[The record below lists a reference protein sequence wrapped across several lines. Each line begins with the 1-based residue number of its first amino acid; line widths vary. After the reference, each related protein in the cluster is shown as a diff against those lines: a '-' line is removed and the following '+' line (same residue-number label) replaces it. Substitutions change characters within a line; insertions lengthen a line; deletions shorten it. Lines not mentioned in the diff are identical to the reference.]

1 MINVSVHIP
10 YPIISSN
17 DVSTICLIISAI
29 LLVFGFLFLKQCSW
43 SGWREAAENLGKL
56 GLYFVLPSAFLW
68 LIALEFLM

>member
-10 YPIISSN
+10 YPIISSD
-17 DVSTICLIISAI
+17 DVSTICLII
-29 LLVFGFLFLKQCSW
+29 VFGFLFLKQCSW
-43 SGWREAAENLGKL
+43 SGWREAAENLGTL